1 MTGDGQFTFSQA
13 PDGTFFDGSK
23 NREIDNWITMG
34 EQYCGTASTAEAHT
48 TPYTTHQLTEVDN
61 DVNDND
67 YDDISDNF
75 SDFEWK

>member
-1 MTGDGQFTFSQA
+1 
-13 PDGTFFDGSK
+13 
-23 NREIDNWITMG
+23 MG